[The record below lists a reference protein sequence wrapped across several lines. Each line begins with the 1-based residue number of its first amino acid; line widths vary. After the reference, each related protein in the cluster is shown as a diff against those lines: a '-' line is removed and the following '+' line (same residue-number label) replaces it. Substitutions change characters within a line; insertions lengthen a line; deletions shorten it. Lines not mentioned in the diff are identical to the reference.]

1 MFVQT
6 RLTLGHLMTLTT
18 LLVRLVS
25 PVIGTALVSTTV
37 VATIGTRGSL
47 VDTLALDS
55 TGGG

>member
-25 PVIGTALVSTTV
+25 PVIGTALVST
-37 VATIGTRGSL
+37 IGTRSSL